1 MKSVTEGSFVWTDL
15 STPDADAASTFYSS
29 LLGWT
34 IDRDESEMGVYLIG
48 ELAGRDVAG
57 MMAQS
62 PDQAGVPPMWT
73 IYLASDRLEA
83 TIDRVTQHGGRVVA
97 PPFPIP
103 DGRIAIVADPTGGS
117 FALAEWPG
125 EGGFETYGE
134 PGAVC
139 WAELL
144 TPDVPSA
151 VEFYSAVFGWVA
163 KTEPSETGGSYTTFS
178 HHGEQVLGLMPMPE
192 MVPAGAPAFWQVY
205 FQVEDLDATVAA
217 ATSAHA
223 TVLVP
228 KMQVGEHSW
237 FATIQDPQGATFSL
251 FAGEM

>member
-1 MKSVTEGSFVWTDL
+1 MKAVTEGSFVWTDL
-15 STPDADAASTFYSS
+15 STPDAEAASMFYAR

-48 ELAGRDVAG
+48 EVGGRDVAG

-62 PDQAGVPPMWT
+62 PEPAGMPPMWT
-73 IYLASDRLEA
+73 IYLASEKLET
-83 TIDRVTQHGGRVVA
+83 TIDRVAHHGGTVVA
-97 PPFPIP
+97 PPFSIP
-103 DGRIAIVADPTGGS
+103 GGRIAIVADPTGGT
-117 FALAEWPG
+117 FAIAEWPG

-144 TPDVPSA
+144 TPDVPKA
-151 VEFYSAVFGWVA
+151 VEFYTAVFGWVA
-163 KTEPSETGGSYTTFS
+163 KTEPSQTAGSYTVFH
-178 HHGEQVLGLMPMPE
+178 HHGEQMLGVMPMPE
-192 MVPAGAPAFWQVY
+192 MVPSGAPAFWQIY
-205 FQVEDLDATVAA
+205 FAAADLDATVAA

-223 TVLVP
+223 KILVP
-228 KMQVGEHSW
+228 KVQVGEHSW
-237 FATIQDPQGATFSL
+237 FATMEDPQGATFSL